1 MLLAKL
7 VRPVLAAFAVA
18 GVLVLALAPS
28 AAACPFCDG
37 GPSGVNPV
45 RREVFG
51 PGFWTNAL
59 AAAAPF
65 AVMLLAAG
73 LLLREPR
80 RPHAGEDQNVGH

>member
-1 MLLAKL
+1 MLIHF

-18 GVLVLALAPS
+18 GVLLLVLAPS

-37 GPSGVNPV
+37 GPSGPNEV

-51 PGFWTNAL
+51 SDFWTNAL

-65 AVMLLAAG
+65 VVVLVVVG
-73 LLLREPR
+73 LVLREPR
-80 RPHAGEDQNVGH
+80 LPEGNDDARQ

>member
-1 MLLAKL
+1 M
-7 VRPVLAAFAVA
+7 
-18 GVLVLALAPS
+18 
-28 AAACPFCDG
+28 
-37 GPSGVNPV
+37 NPV